1 MRNAK
6 QQKAET
12 YNDPLSKAR
21 KQKDSHHVK
30 ACNTVDEADFDLHTL
45 AADFFISTSA
55 LCNSVDRSATL
66 VLGALDICTFIRRL
80 EVLRMAMLLAFAPF
94 YLGGI
99 HSGLTV
105 ALFRTLTIRRSFMHV
120 MGL

>member
-12 YNDPLSKAR
+12 YNDPLNKAR

-30 ACNTVDEADFDLHTL
+30 ACNTVDEAGSDLRTL
-45 AADFFISTSA
+45 VADFFVSTSA
-55 LCNSVDRSATL
+55 LCNCVDRSATP

-80 EVLRMAMLLAFAPF
+80 EVFRMAMLLAFAPF
-94 YLGGI
+94 YLGGS
-99 HSGLTV
+99 HSRLIV
-105 ALFRTLTIRRSFMHV
+105 VLFRTLTIRRNFRHV
-120 MGL
+120 MDL